1 MPTLIIIVGPTAVGK
16 TDLCLKLAKWLDC
29 DIVSCDSR
37 QFYKEL
43 KIGTAKPSLIEMNG
57 VTHHFIDSH
66 SIEQLYSAGDFERD
80 LNVFLKDYFK
90 KNKVVIMTGGSGL
103 FVDAV
108 VNGLDDMPE
117 APIDLRAE
125 LMQRL
130 ENGEKEALQNELK
143 ILDSEAYLSL
153 DIQNSQRLV
162 RALEVCL
169 STGKPYS
176 SFKKKVQKEHF
187 YEIIKIGIER
197 TRNELYGRI
206 NQRVDN
212 MIESGLLNEVDAL
225 RNFKSKNALQT
236 VGYKEVFGYFDGEYD
251 YATMV
256 ELIKRNTRRYAKRQM
271 TWFKNKDKFEW
282 FDAQALESIKDFISS
297 KIS

>member
-1 MPTLIIIVGPTAVGK
+1 LPTLIIIVGPTAVGK
-16 TDLCLKLAKWLDC
+16 TDLCVKLAKWLVC

-43 KIGTAKPSLIEMNG
+43 SIGTAKPSWKEMNG
-57 VTHHFIDSH
+57 IKHHFIDSQG
-66 SIEQLYSAGDFERD
+66 IEQLYSAGDFERD
-80 LNVFLKDYFK
+80 LSVFLEEYFK
-90 KNKVVIMTGGSGL
+90 KNNVVIMTGGSGL

-117 APIDLRAE
+117 APVDLRAD
-125 LMQRL
+125 LMKRL
-130 ENGEKEALQNELK
+130 ENGEKEAIQNELK
-143 ILDSEAYLSL
+143 ILDPEAYLSL
-153 DIQNSQRLV
+153 DIQNTQRLI

-169 STGKPYS
+169 STGKTYT
-176 SFKKKVQKEHF
+176 SFKKKTQKEHF

-197 TRNELYGRI
+197 PRNELYERI
-206 NQRVDN
+206 NKRVDK
-212 MIESGLLNEVDAL
+212 MLEDGLLNEVDAL
-225 RNFKSKNALQT
+225 RSFRTKNALQT

-282 FDAQALESIKDFISS
+282 FDAQAFESVKEFISN
-297 KIS
+297 KII

>member
-16 TDLCLKLAKWLDC
+16 TDLCVKLAKWLSC

-43 KIGTAKPSLIEMNG
+43 TIGTAKPSLEEMNG
-57 VTHHFIDSH
+57 VVHHFIDSH
-66 SIEQLYSAGDFERD
+66 SIVQLYSAGDFERD
-80 LNVFLKDYFK
+80 LNVFLEDYFK
-90 KNKVVIMTGGSGL
+90 KNNVVILTGGSGL

-143 ILDSEAYLSL
+143 ALDSEAYFSI

-176 SFKKKVQKEHF
+176 SFKKKAQKEHF

-197 TRNELYGRI
+197 PRNELYDRI

-212 MIESGLLNEVDAL
+212 MLKAGLLNEVDTL
-225 RNFKSKNALQT
+225 RDFRSKNALQT

-282 FDAQALESIKDFISS
+282 FDAQAFESIKGFISS

>member
-1 MPTLIIIVGPTAVGK
+1 M
-16 TDLCLKLAKWLDC
+16 KLAKWLAC

-143 ILDSEAYLSL
+143 ILDSKAYLSL

-176 SFKKKVQKEHF
+176 SFKKKAQKEHF

-212 MIESGLLNEVDAL
+212 MLESGLLNEVDAL

>member
-16 TDLCLKLAKWLDC
+16 TDLCVKLAKWLVC

-43 KIGTAKPSLIEMNG
+43 SIGTAKPSLKEMNG
-57 VTHHFIDSH
+57 VVHHFIDSH
-66 SIEQLYSAGDFERD
+66 RIEQLYSAGDFERD
-80 LNVFLKDYFK
+80 LNVFLEKYFK
-90 KNKVVIMTGGSGL
+90 KNNVVIMTGGSGL

-117 APIDLRAE
+117 APVDLRAD
-125 LMQRL
+125 LMNRL
-130 ENGEKEALQNELK
+130 ESGEKETLQNELK
-143 ILDSEAYLSL
+143 ILDPEAYLSL

-169 STGKPYS
+169 STGQTYT
-176 SFKKKVQKEHF
+176 SFKRNTQKEHF

-197 TRNELYGRI
+197 PRSELYERI
-206 NQRVDN
+206 NRRVDN
-212 MIESGLLNEVDAL
+212 MLEAGLLNEVEAL
-225 RNFKSKNALQT
+225 KEFRNKNALQT
-236 VGYKEVFGYFDGEYD
+236 VGYKEVFGYYNGEYD
-251 YATMV
+251 YAAMV

-282 FDAQALESIKDFISS
+282 FDAQAFESIKAFILS

>member
-16 TDLCLKLAKWLDC
+16 TDLCVKLAQWLAC

-43 KIGTAKPSLIEMNG
+43 NIGTAKPSLEEMNG
-57 VTHHFIDSH
+57 VVHHFIDSH

-80 LNVFLKDYFK
+80 LNIFLEDYFK

-143 ILDSEAYLSL
+143 ILDPEAYLSL

-187 YEIIKIGIER
+187 YKIIKIGIER
-197 TRNELYGRI
+197 PRDELYERI

-212 MIESGLLNEVDAL
+212 MLEAGLLNEVDTL
-225 RNFKSKNALQT
+225 REFRNKNALQT

-251 YATMV
+251 YAIMV

-282 FDAQALESIKDFISS
+282 FDAQAFESIKEFISS